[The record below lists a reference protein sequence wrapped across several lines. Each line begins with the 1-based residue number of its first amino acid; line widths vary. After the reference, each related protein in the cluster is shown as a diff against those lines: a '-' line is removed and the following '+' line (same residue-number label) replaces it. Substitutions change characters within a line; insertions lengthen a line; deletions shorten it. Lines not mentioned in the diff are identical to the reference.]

1 MPRLRSDILI
11 PAIFLF
17 NIIYALH
24 SCDWLCVKLG
34 KGDDAPEQL
43 LVDKIYHNGNQE
55 IFDAEKK
62 LIRGRIVAVCD
73 LHGDYINTLKVLQK
87 MSGVVDSE
95 GRWMGD
101 IDIFVQTGVIIDG

>member
-17 NIIYALH
+17 NIIYTLH

-34 KGDDAPEQL
+34 KGDDAPKQL

-62 LIRGRIVAVCD
+62 LIVAVGD
-73 LHGDYINTLKVLQK
+73 LHGDYINTLKVRQ

-101 IDIFVQTGVIIDG
+101 IDIFVQTGDIIDG

>member
-1 MPRLRSDILI
+1 M
-11 PAIFLF
+11 
-17 NIIYALH
+17 
-24 SCDWLCVKLG
+24 
-34 KGDDAPEQL
+34 

-62 LIRGRIVAVCD
+62 LIRRIVAVGD
-73 LHGDYINTLKVLQK
+73 LHGDYINTLKVLQ

-101 IDIFVQTGVIIDG
+101 IDIFVQTGDIIDG